1 MSPYSGT
8 QDWLGRAN
16 LHWMFPKRTSGW
28 NFTAKTLINCKVLI
42 KLENFSF
49 TMFFFFSFQG
59 MRFLWS
65 QGLSSSEFPKTWVRL
80 KKKEKTKYYANL
92 YLNYWS
98 PVFHWYF
105 HQLRTYL
112 HTVDHLKFRKVIY
125 DTNSIRYF
133 WAYPGSCHLIHH
145 YQIFSLKLKVLS

>member
-1 MSPYSGT
+1 
-8 QDWLGRAN
+8 
-16 LHWMFPKRTSGW
+16 
-28 NFTAKTLINCKVLI
+28 
-42 KLENFSF
+42 
-49 TMFFFFSFQG
+49 

-105 HQLRTYL
+105 HHLRTYL

-133 WAYPGSCHLIHH
+133 LGISWFLSSNS
-145 YQIFSLKLKVLS
+145 SLSNFFIEIESFELSDDFCNRVLLVKVLRGSKTRLQWVRFKSEVYVSVIVWT